1 MLCLACEYRRSEG
14 SAGLTGYILWPAAVP
29 WTGGS
34 LSVSC
39 SRATRKFGRCA
50 VVKSVA
56 AALDRPRGN
65 ININMQRFQFLRW
78 CRRSLLPRGY
88 SKQTTVQFLAV
99 ILTCTR
105 PTRPASANEAE
116 PLSSCRFGG
125 MPST

>member
-50 VVKSVA
+50 GTREERRRGARSAAGQYQYQYAAFSIPTMVQTVTA
-56 AALDRPRGN
+56 AAG
-65 ININMQRFQFLRW
+65 
-78 CRRSLLPRGY
+78 
-88 SKQTTVQFLAV
+88 VQ
-99 ILTCTR
+99 
-105 PTRPASANEAE
+105 
-116 PLSSCRFGG
+116 
-125 MPST
+125 

>member
-29 WTGGS
+29 WTGGFS
-34 LSVSC
+34 IQ
-39 SRATRKFGRCA
+39 T
-50 VVKSVA
+50 
-56 AALDRPRGN
+56 
-65 ININMQRFQFLRW
+65 RW
-78 CRRSLLPRGY
+78 CRRSLLPRGD